1 MYIDSASRP
10 ARGYTLVEMMV
21 AVGIF
26 SIAAA
31 ALASLFLFS
40 VRGFASM
47 ANYAVLDQYNRQAM
61 DQLTKEIRQAQAFV
75 DCTSNVTTRTLSITN
90 GDGLLVTYTFDSA
103 RQRVMRAAS
112 DGSRSILLTN
122 CNLLDFNLY
131 MRPPPPDTNN
141 TTFTGYPPVI
151 ASGSGWQQTV
161 KVVQLAW
168 KTSMQIC
175 PTPIVNSE
183 DIQTACI
190 VIRKQ
195 QNVGAFY

>member
-1 MYIDSASRP
+1 MYIDAAP
-10 ARGYTLVEMMV
+10 KPNRGYTLVEIMM

-75 DCTSNVTTRTLSITN
+75 DCTSNATTRTLSITN

-131 MRPPPPDTNN
+131 MRPPPPDTNS
-141 TTFTGYPPVI
+141 TFTGYPPVI

-175 PTPIVNSE
+175 PTPVFNSE